1 MVLDIII
8 FIAAL
13 SALLVSSNYF
23 TNAAS
28 AIGSYMKLPPFVVGI
43 FIVGIGTSLPELVSG
58 ILSVTSGNSEILS
71 GNVMGANISN
81 LLLVTGFAVV
91 INRKKIDLGKTY
103 IFTDLNFLIGSFFY
117 FALIAFDGEIVFT
130 EAFIGIV
137 IFLIYSFHLLKGNKT
152 TEIETVPLESGKFP
166 VKSLLVLLLCT
177 VGIYFGADFTINS
190 LANIAEMFKIPSSI
204 IALTLLSLGTTLPE
218 LSVNISAIRKGQST
232 MAIGNVLGSCISNT
246 LLIPSIG
253 SLFGAIAVPSNL
265 ISFSLP
271 VMIGSGVLFYML
283 TQDKKI
289 SVSEGYLFFS
299 LYALFLIKVIFQ

>member
-1 MVLDIII
+1 MVLEIVI
-8 FIAAL
+8 FLAAL

-23 TNAAS
+23 TSAAS
-28 AIGSYMKLPPFVVGI
+28 AIGSFFKLPPFVVGI

-58 ILSVTSGNSEILS
+58 ILSVASGNSEILS

-91 INRKKIDLGKTY
+91 INRRKIDLGETY
-103 IFTDLNFLIGSFFY
+103 IFTDLNFMIGSFFY

-130 EAFIGIV
+130 EAFMGIV

-152 TEIETVPLESGKFP
+152 TEIETDSLKISKFP
-166 VKSLLVLLLCT
+166 VKDLLILLLCA

-190 LANIAEMFKIPSSI
+190 LSKIAVTLHVPSSF

-218 LSVNISAIRKGQST
+218 LTVNISAIRKGQST

-246 LLIPSIG
+246 LLIPSIA
-253 SLFGAIAVPSNL
+253 SLFGAIAVPSSL

-271 VMIGSGVLFYML
+271 VMLGAGVMFYML

-289 SVSEGYLFFS
+289 SVSEGYLFFA
-299 LYALFLIKVIFQ
+299 LYALFLIKIIF